1 MIRHIVLFKFKETAN
16 GKTKEENLR
25 EAKER
30 MLAMRGKIPY
40 ILDSTFRSLEEL
52 EAYQKHPLH
61 VAFGAFVKELR
72 EPGGRACVDIEL

>member
-30 MLAMRGKIPY
+30 MLAMRGNFGNDVF
-40 ILDSTFRSLEEL
+40 LRSFR
-52 EAYQKHPLH
+52 
-61 VAFGAFVKELR
+61 LR
-72 EPGGRACVDIEL
+72 SFQL